1 MRIVTALA
9 ILVCTIPAVAQSPQ
23 AAESVFQAAVRNIPD
38 MLQGVQHSFPNSNFA
53 IADRA
58 VGGAKKRFLE
68 FADKTFAP
76 PIAEELI
83 QSYDEN
89 GTVARSI
96 AAGNVSGIPILAVER
111 FSSGGTTYD
120 WARLN
125 VAYPN
130 VRSVVRVSFPAV
142 DRQGT
147 YAVVR
152 YEVISSAGPEW
163 TVFEKFEKQANG
175 SWKAEAGSAD
185 SLRE

>member
-1 MRIVTALA
+1 MRIVTALVVF
-9 ILVCTIPAVAQSPQ
+9 VCAIPAVAQSSQ
-23 AAESVFQAAVRNIPD
+23 ASENVFQAALRNIPD

-58 VGGAKKRFLE
+58 TGGAKKRLHE
-68 FADKTFAP
+68 FADKFFGP
-76 PIAEELI
+76 PVAEELI
-83 QSYDEN
+83 QSYEEN
-89 GTVARSI
+89 SAVTRSI

-111 FSSGGTTYD
+111 FSSGDTTYD
-120 WARLN
+120 WERLN
-125 VAYPN
+125 VTYPN

-142 DRQGT
+142 DRQST

-152 YEVISSAGPEW
+152 YDVISSAGPEW

-175 SWKAEAGSAD
+175 SWKAEAGSAG

>member
-9 ILVCTIPAVAQSPQ
+9 IFVCAIPAVAQSPQ
-23 AAESVFQAAVRNIPD
+23 ASESVFQAALRNIPD

-58 VGGAKKRFLE
+58 TGGAKKRLRE
-68 FADKTFAP
+68 FADKFFSP
-76 PIAEELI
+76 SIAEELI

-89 GTVARSI
+89 SAVPRSI
-96 AAGNVSGIPILAVER
+96 AAGNDFGIPVLAVER

-120 WARLN
+120 WGRLN
-125 VAYPN
+125 VSYPN
-130 VRSVVRVSFPAV
+130 VHSVVRVSFPAV
-142 DRQGT
+142 DRQST

-152 YEVISSAGPEW
+152 YEVISSSGPEW

-175 SWKAEAGSAD
+175 SWKAAIASAD
-185 SLRE
+185 SLR